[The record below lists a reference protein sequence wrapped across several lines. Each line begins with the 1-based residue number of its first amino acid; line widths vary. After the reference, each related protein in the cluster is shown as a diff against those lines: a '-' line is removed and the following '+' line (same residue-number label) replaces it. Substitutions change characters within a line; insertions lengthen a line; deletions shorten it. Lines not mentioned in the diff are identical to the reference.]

1 MNWKDHYSGRILTAD
16 EAVLQI
22 QSGDTISIAHVGSE
36 PYALVDALAR
46 NAAAF
51 ENVDMH
57 FMLSLRKE
65 EPHVAP
71 GMEKHLR
78 FFGYFLGGSTRDAVA
93 EGRAEYLPCFFHLYP
108 RMLMERGGV
117 DVLLI
122 SVSEPDE
129 HGYCSMGVGI
139 DHLPAFRDSAK
150 LVIAQMNKNMPRV
163 MGDSFIHLRDIDIIV
178 EEDTPMP
185 ILTPPTITDVER
197 KIGEYCASL
206 VNDGDTLQLGIG
218 GIPDAV
224 VTFLKDKKDLGLHTE
239 MASDGVVDLIKNGV
253 INNKKKTIHRG
264 KSIATFAAGTQK
276 LYNFLDNNPC
286 FELHGVNHVN
296 DPYVIAQNDNM
307 VSINSAIQI
316 DLMGQVNAEVVKG
329 MQFSGVG
336 GQVDFIRG
344 ATMSKGGRAI
354 IALPSTAAGGKISK
368 IVPFIDHGAVVTTPR
383 TEINYVV
390 TEYGIAQLW
399 GRSLKERA
407 KALIAIAHPNFRA
420 ELTEEYARRF
430 GETLEI

>member
-1 MNWKDHYSGRILTAD
+1 MNWKNNYTGKILSAD
-16 EAVLQI
+16 EAVLHI
-22 QSGDTISIAHVGSE
+22 QSGNTISIAHVGSE

-46 NAAAF
+46 NASAF

-78 FFGYFLGGSTRDAVA
+78 FFGYFLGGSTRGAVA

-122 SVSEPDE
+122 SISEPDE
-129 HGYCSMGVGI
+129 HGYCSMGLGI
-139 DHLPAFRDSAK
+139 DHLPTFRDSAK
-150 LVIAQMNKNMPRV
+150 LIIAQMNKNMPRV

-178 EEDTPMP
+178 EEDTPLP
-185 ILTPPTITDVER
+185 ILTPPVITDVER

-206 VNDGDTLQLGIG
+206 VHDGDTLQLGIG

-239 MASDGVVDLIKNGV
+239 MASDGVIDLIKNGV
-253 INNKKKTIHRG
+253 INNKKKTLHKG

-276 LYNFLDNNPC
+276 LYDFLDNNPC
-286 FELHGVNHVN
+286 FELHGVHHVN

-307 VSINSAIQI
+307 VSINSAVQI

-329 MQFSGVG
+329 NQFSGVG

-407 KALIAIAHPNFRA
+407 RALIAIAHPNFRA
-420 ELTEEYARRF
+420 ELAEEYERRF
-430 GETLEI
+430 GEALEI